1 MKHNAIITMKSIQT
15 LPDDKS
21 ETELITKGTF
31 EITDDSYIIS
41 YDDTEATGFKGATTE
56 ISVRGNEFASV
67 IRRGAAASD
76 LILEAGRKH
85 HCQYGTPYGTME
97 IGVYTNTIKTQ
108 LDENGGDVY
117 FKYTLDI
124 NTSYISEN
132 EIIINIKK
140 A

>member
-1 MKHNAIITMKSIQT
+1 MKSIQT

-21 ETELITKGTF
+21 ETELITKGAF

-56 ISVRGNEFASV
+56 ISLKGSDFASV

-97 IGVYTNTIKTQ
+97 IGVYTNKIKNN

-124 NTSYISEN
+124 NSSYISEN